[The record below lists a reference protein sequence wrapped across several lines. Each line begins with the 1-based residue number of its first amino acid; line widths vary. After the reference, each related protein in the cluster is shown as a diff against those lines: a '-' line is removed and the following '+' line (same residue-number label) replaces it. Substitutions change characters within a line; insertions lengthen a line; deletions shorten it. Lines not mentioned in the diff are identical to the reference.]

1 MENNEFENIDQMEFD
16 TFSSTK
22 TNISDLN
29 KEIDNLNNELFYNY
43 DYDGFKEFIN
53 KEEKEES
60 AFLKKIRSF
69 SFFGIKYLLTSSL
82 IFVLLLLTTNYQA
95 YINVFNSYI
104 KKDEMQQ
111 MSNSIVNSVKASN
124 ITNSEKDGDISKEKK
139 DSDVLNNSLKSFINL
154 KDEKPTLDID
164 ITPYDNRVIIP
175 NIGKNIP
182 LIDIKNRTVSG
193 QNELNDIF
201 MKELENGVIRYPG
214 SVKPGEIGNTFIFG
228 HSSNFPWIKGEY
240 NDVFSLLDNVGI
252 NDEVVVYYNQKKFVY
267 KINKKNIISPGNVS
281 IFKGNKTKAQVMIM
295 TCRPI
300 GTTLNRLVLTGELV
314 KE

>member
-43 DYDGFKEFIN
+43 DYDWFKEFIN

-69 SFFGIKYLLTSSL
+69 SFFWIKYLLTSSL

-175 NIGKNIP
+175 NIWKNIP

-201 MKELENGVIRYPG
+201 MKELENGVIRYPW
-214 SVKPGEIGNTFIFG
+214 SVKPGEIWNTFIFW
-228 HSSNFPWIKGEY
+228 HSSNFPWIKWEY
-240 NDVFSLLDNVGI
+240 NDVFSLLDNVWI

-267 KINKKNIISPGNVS
+267 KINKKNIISPWNVS

-300 GTTLNRLVLTGELV
+300 WTTLNRLVLTWELV